1 MTAHN
6 QRSYDFLRTKFFPF
20 TLAPQHSLPYFF
32 LKTHP
37 LSHCTHFFFNS
48 SLKKSTSGFSFCFFH
63 AISRLTNTTT
73 EIMKM
78 WLTKDSN
85 DSTSR
90 QKVNKVSKKQKDR
103 YFEQFGKGSRR
114 VQCLLKQGTD
124 TTHEIQL
131 QIKGCFEDDP
141 EWSEIIK
148 ARIQKRKKKTTNQ
161 TKTKPTWW
169 TVILNK
175 AED

>member
-1 MTAHN
+1 
-6 QRSYDFLRTKFFPF
+6 
-20 TLAPQHSLPYFF
+20 
-32 LKTHP
+32 
-37 LSHCTHFFFNS
+37 
-48 SLKKSTSGFSFCFFH
+48 
-63 AISRLTNTTT
+63 
-73 EIMKM
+73 M

-161 TKTKPTWW
+161 TKPKPTWW